1 MFVKKILV
9 GALLSA
15 CYTLSYAAE
24 PLFLAK
30 SGGKNIQ
37 GQLKAGLTQ
46 GVILPFEGDAQV
58 ISSQIG
64 LRINPKAFDATE
76 LTITLPNG
84 KTVSSKRINR
94 YTTHG
99 GSTVWMGK
107 NTKANLGTLEYAT
120 NETNLVVRDGR
131 IFGSVTVDGKRYMVN
146 AASDGSHVIAEIQ
159 SDNNRPAHDER
170 AYKALARTVPSLAS
184 VASPFISGA
193 SNGRIEFSEY
203 DQETY
208 LTKAKAQFGNKSAL
222 AAVPSDYVPVVR
234 ILVNYTQA
242 AAAYNNPGNT
252 TQQSIEWMVGE
263 LNKAVT
269 NSQSKVRFSLAYA
282 APVSYTESGS
292 DNTDWLRYASNTDA
306 FMPEIHAQRQ
316 THLAD
321 VSVLLTHLS
330 SDAGS
335 PCGLAAVNANA
346 AQAFAVVNIHC
357 AITQG
362 WTFSHEVGHLFGA
375 LHNVEQDPS
384 TVPFPHGHGFNQG
397 QATTDRRSIM
407 AYRISNPNGT
417 SDGSRVANVFST
429 PKVLV
434 NGRPIGNTTTT
445 NNGRVLEERAMA
457 VSQLLPAPLTYY
469 KDRKDFKISQS
480 SSELYLQDRD
490 PLVFNSET
498 IPRTGTPSITFTD
511 MRVNLNTALQA
522 KTIPTDK
529 LQSLIE
535 LYIAFMNRLPD
546 SDGLE
551 YWISEVKRGQTIN
564 QIAESFYNA
573 AVLYSNLTGYSANMS
588 HTDFVIKVYK
598 NVLARTVTASDSG
611 VVYWTGELASG
622 RQNRGQ
628 LVASILNSA
637 HSFKDDATWGW
648 VANLL
653 DNKLAVGR
661 YFSLQQG
668 LSYRTAEMSITKTM
682 QIAAAV
688 TPTDTTAAINILGLQ
703 DQLDLTK

>member
-99 GSTVWMGK
+99 GSTVWIGK
-107 NTKANLGTLEYAT
+107 NTKASLGTLEYAT

-146 AASDGSHVIAEIQ
+146 AASDGSHVVAEMQ
-159 SDNNRPAHDER
+159 ASNRPAHDER
-170 AYKALARTVPSLAS
+170 AYKALARPVPALAS
-184 VASPFISGA
+184 VVSPTISR
-193 SNGRIEFSEY
+193 STNGRMEFSEY
-203 DQETY
+203 DQEKY
-208 LTKAKAQFGNKSAL
+208 LANAKAQFGNKSAL
-222 AAVPSDYVPVVR
+222 AAIPSDYVPVVR
-234 ILVNYTQA
+234 ILVNYTEA
-242 AAAYNNPGNT
+242 AAAYNNPGKT

-263 LNKAVT
+263 LNTAVT
-269 NSQSKVRFSLAYA
+269 NSRSKVRFSLAFA
-282 APVSYTESGS
+282 APVNYTESG
-292 DNTDWLRYASNTDA
+292 NILTDVDRYWKSTDQY
-306 FMPEIHAQRQ
+306 MSEIHQQRQ

-321 VSVLLTHLS
+321 ISVLLTN
-330 SDAGS
+330 AGS
-335 PCGLAAVNANA
+335 IGVGAVCGLSPVHPEATE
-346 AQAFAVVNIHC
+346 AFAVVDIGC
-357 AITQG
+357 AIKQSG
-362 WTFSHEVGHLFGA
+362 FSHEIGHLFGA
-375 LHNVEQDPS
+375 LHNVEADPS
-384 TVPFPHGHGFNQG
+384 TLPFPHGHGFNQG
-397 QATTDRRSIM
+397 QAQGDFRTIM
-407 AYRISNPNGT
+407 AYQINTPTIKDAS
-417 SDGSRVANVFST
+417 SIANVFST
-429 PKVLV
+429 PKVLA
-434 NGRPIGNTTTT
+434 NGRPIGNTTIA
-445 NNGRVLEERAMA
+445 NNGRVLEDRGPA
-457 VSQLLPAPLTYY
+457 VAQFLPAPLTYY
-469 KDRKDFKISQS
+469 RDRKDYKISQS
-480 SSELYLQDRD
+480 STDLYLQLVG
-490 PLVFNSET
+490 PLDSET
-498 IPRTGTPSITFTD
+498 IPRASTSSITFTD
-511 MRVNLNTALQA
+511 MRVNLNTAKQA
-522 KTIPTDK
+522 KTIPADK

-573 AVLYSNLTGYSANMS
+573 AVLYSNLTGYSATMS
-588 HTDFVIKVYK
+588 HSDFVIKVYQ

-611 VVYWTGELASG
+611 VVYWAGELASG
-622 RQNRGQ
+622 RQSRGQ
-628 LVASILNSA
+628 LVSSILSSA
-637 HSFKDDATWGW
+637 HTFKGNTTWGW
-648 VANLL
+648 VADLL
-653 DNKLAVGR
+653 DNKHSVGH
-661 YFSLQQG
+661 YFSVQQG

-688 TPTDTTAAINILGLQ
+688 TPTSTAAAISILGLR